1 MRHFKGIPEDFLR
14 KSFEYDPD
22 SPSGLVRLRRF
33 QEHRDK
39 ASHIYKRKEKNGF
52 VAMIMID
59 EKRHQKY
66 FSFGRNGKSEQQ
78 AESEAHAF
86 IEKTKNENPE
96 TIKTVGY
103 KRKDGYWDDIVTYK
117 GKKINVL
124 VHRLVFFLCNKKI
137 HIDGKRIDP
146 IDNNRSNNRK
156 ENLRTGTAFQ
166 NQHNAKLSKR
176 NKSGT
181 KGLRDDVKNRHFH
194 AQVVSNGKIHQK
206 RFPYGK
212 NPTKKHKAKIRAI
225 AIIWLRETR
234 ERLHG
239 EFANHGDTE

>member
-86 IEKTKNENPE
+86 IEKTQNENPE
-96 TIKTVGY
+96 TIKTVG
-103 KRKDGYWDDIVTYK
+103 RKNKYGYWKAKITYK
-117 GKKINVL
+117 GNNIMFS
-124 VHRLVFFLCNKKI
+124 VHRLVFFLCNENVDIEKK
-137 HIDGKRIDP
+137 
-146 IDNNRSNNRK
+146 
-156 ENLRTGTAFQ
+156 
-166 NQHNAKLSKR
+166 
-176 NKSGT
+176 
-181 KGLRDDVKNRHFH
+181 
-194 AQVVSNGKIHQK
+194 
-206 RFPYGK
+206 
-212 NPTKKHKAKIRAI
+212 
-225 AIIWLRETR
+225 
-234 ERLHG
+234 
-239 EFANHGDTE
+239 